1 MNLLIR
7 LLRDDYNVNTIGI
20 FLDNESRGKS
30 VKRRHIEKYLGWY
43 NFNKEAHHKVRLG
56 VKKDGFASIKD
67 LAGYNEYYIVPTGS
81 TVIEDGRIGDV
92 DEDITKGKLKTL
104 FAKAQRVKFG
114 SRILADKMMNWL
126 V

>member
-1 MNLLIR
+1 MNA
-7 LLRDDYNVNTIGI
+7 IGV

-30 VKRRHIEKYLGWY
+30 VKRKHIEKYLGWFNY
-43 NFNKEAHHKVRLG
+43 NREAHGKVRQG
-56 VKKDGFASIKD
+56 VKKNGFATIKE

-92 DEDITKGKLKTL
+92 DADITKGKLKTL
-104 FAKAQRVKFG
+104 FAKAQKGKFG
-114 SRILADKMMNWL
+114 SRILADKMMSYL